1 VDADGKYILPQ
12 PLIVDGKRMPTL
24 YEVLNDDDFI
34 PELRQKNELLIKFLD
49 NEKMVELVNFVI

>member
-1 VDADGKYILPQ
+1 
-12 PLIVDGKRMPTL
+12 MPTL
-24 YEVLNDDDFI
+24 YEALNDDDFI